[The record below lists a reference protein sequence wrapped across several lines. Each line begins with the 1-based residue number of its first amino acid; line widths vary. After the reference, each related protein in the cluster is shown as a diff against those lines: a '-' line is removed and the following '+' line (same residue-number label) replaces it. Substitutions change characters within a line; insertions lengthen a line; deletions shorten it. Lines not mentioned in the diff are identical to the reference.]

1 MSADA
6 TNLPETPAE
15 TPAVES
21 SAPPTPLQTAE
32 EKAATSHLVNVALPS
47 TEEAGESEDEA
58 APEDIKLPKTL
69 KATLD
74 LISEGNAF
82 QPTTPAEAK
91 RKIAVMEKLRAH
103 AHALSQGTPAPV
115 IYGQN
120 HRDLVSVGSTHA
132 EEIHLT
138 FVCRT
143 DRIVD
148 ARLKADAQLI
158 KDLTEKLAA
167 AEAKIAKLSK
177 K

>member
-15 TPAVES
+15 NTAGES
-21 SAPPTPLQTAE
+21 SAPTTRLQTAE
-32 EKAATSHLVNVALPS
+32 EKAATSHLANVALPS
-47 TEEAGESEDEA
+47 NEDAGEDADDA
-58 APEDIKLPKTL
+58 APDDIKLPKTL

-74 LISEGNAF
+74 LINEGNAF
-82 QPTTPAEAK
+82 QPTNPADAK
-91 RKIAVMEKLRAH
+91 RKIATLEKLRAH
-103 AHALSQGTPAPV
+103 AHALSQGAPAPV

-148 ARLKADAQLI
+148 ARLKADAQAI

-167 AEAKIAKLSK
+167 AEAKIAELTK